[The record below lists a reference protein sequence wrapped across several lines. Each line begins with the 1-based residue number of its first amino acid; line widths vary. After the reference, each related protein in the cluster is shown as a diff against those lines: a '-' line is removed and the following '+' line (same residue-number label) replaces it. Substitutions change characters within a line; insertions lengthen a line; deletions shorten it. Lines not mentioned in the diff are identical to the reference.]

1 MLSLVPFTP
10 KLAERIDVQSVQK
23 TFLVKDESCYGQ
35 PQEGHDRQQ
44 PDEPEEE
51 NSPPPKSLHMLLGF
65 GEDARLR
72 VRSCRLY
79 KLIFRRA
86 WGPLQGSVR

>member
-10 KLAERIDVQSVQK
+10 MLAERDNIQSVQK
-23 TFLVKDESCYGQ
+23 TFLVKNESGYRQ
-35 PQEGHDRQQ
+35 PQEGHDEQQ
-44 PDEPEEE
+44 PDEPEGE